1 MVRIKKSKLIQ
12 TANTSNFR
20 KQLIK
25 YVQTNKCC
33 VDIMCQHPKHQ
44 SDAVVHNK
52 FKVFKKSIEQE
63 LKLNVNKMWVYYV
76 KKGETIEPKWH
87 THGSVISCLLYITDS
102 NLGTKFENFDVEL
115 SKNNWLIWNKDIKH
129 TPEPGYNKKDRIV
142 IAGMLNETSI

>member
-12 TANTSNFR
+12 KANTSNFR

-115 SKNNWLIWNKDIKH
+115 SKDFLLIIKD
-129 TPEPGYNKKDRIV
+129 
-142 IAGMLNETSI
+142 